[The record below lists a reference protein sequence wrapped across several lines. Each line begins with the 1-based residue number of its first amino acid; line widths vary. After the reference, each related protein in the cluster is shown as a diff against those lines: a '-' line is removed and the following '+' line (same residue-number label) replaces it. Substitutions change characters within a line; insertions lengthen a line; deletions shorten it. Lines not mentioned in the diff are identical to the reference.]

1 MCHLILREARL
12 SCVCVFLMLATSSRY
27 APGGAWK
34 SGICISIGS
43 VEVGTL
49 VVLNLVWECQR
60 MAWASSEASAVRS
73 LCAFIGRLAS
83 LGSSCR
89 TVPQKTERSALGL
102 CVGKY
107 IIKAQNAFEGKLET

>member
-1 MCHLILREARL
+1 MLCA
-12 SCVCVFLMLATSSRY
+12 FLMLATSSRY

-89 TVPQKTERSALGL
+89 TVPQKTERSALGR
-102 CVGKY
+102 VGKY
-107 IIKAQNAFEGKLET
+107 IIKAQNACEGKLET